1 MLKSQLKT
9 FTLSRKIFN
18 VMVDKSAVRSMED
31 YSNNWSRA
39 LSWLTDMNSLCS
51 HPNPNLPGE
60 FSTNDTSVTL
70 SYDLWTLFFFFF
82 VDAVDASPPDDKEL
96 VYSQPEDGKPKPIP
110 VNEFPSYYKQKSENG
125 AIVLRDEFKVRYVMP

>member
-31 YSNNWSRA
+31 YSNNWSHA
-39 LSWLTDMNSLCS
+39 LSWWTDMNSLCS

-70 SYDLWTLFFFFF
+70 SYDLWTLFFF
-82 VDAVDASPPDDKEL
+82 L
-96 VYSQPEDGKPKPIP
+96 
-110 VNEFPSYYKQKSENG
+110 
-125 AIVLRDEFKVRYVMP
+125 